1 MEKKGEES
9 ERVMGASKHSCLL
22 LALVF
27 LDLSLAFTPSI
38 VSSRHHGFVAIHSAR
53 VQRSA
58 LRRARVH
65 QLIMQQRPEDRKEL
79 HGKKVPQR
87 NDGCTLAPCM
97 S

>member
-1 MEKKGEES
+1 M
-9 ERVMGASKHSCLL
+9 MGASKQQSCLL

-38 VSSRHHGFVAIHSAR
+38 VRSTHHSFVAIHSAPL
-53 VQRSA
+53 QRSA

-65 QLIMQQRPEDRKEL
+65 QLTMQQRPEDRQEL
-79 HGKKVPQR
+79 HGNKVPQC
-87 NDGCTLAPCM
+87 NDGCAHAPCM